1 MKKIL
6 LFILILPL
14 FVNAQINDNFSDG
27 NFTISPVWSGDT
39 AKFEVIDSLLHLNAP
54 AVTDTAYL
62 STNSQS
68 INNAV
73 WEFYVKLAFS
83 PSDNN
88 NARIYLVADQYNL
101 KGPVNGYYIRL
112 GEGGSDD
119 SIDLF
124 RQDGTSSTKIID
136 GINGHCAV
144 SNNIIRIKVTR
155 DNTGNWELFSDT
167 LGGTDYHLEGTTLDS
182 GYIQNN
188 YFGIFCKYTSSNS
201 DKFYFD
207 DFNVIGNP
215 FVDTIIPYLLNLRV
229 ISNTELELQFS
240 ENLEQSSAE
249 TTDNY
254 NVNSIG
260 TPYLA
265 ALDVSEHSTVHL
277 SFLNTF
283 SDGLENTLTI
293 DSVEDI
299 NGNLIETTNVNF
311 TYYTVK
317 VFDIVINEIM
327 TDENPSPAV
336 LPEYDYVELFN
347 TTPFP
352 VNLNGWTITFGSTIK
367 TFPDVLIQ
375 ADSFLILCHENA
387 DSLLSQYGQ
396 VLGFSSFSVNNE
408 SSVSLKNT
416 DGNIIHA
423 ISYTT
428 DWYND
433 ENKKSGGWSLE
444 QIDPANPCGCV
455 NNWRASVDPSGGTPG
470 RKNSVYAP
478 NPDNTNP
485 ELIRVRVLDSNEI
498 QVYFSETLDTIN
510 LKNAG
515 NYTIDN
521 GIGVPNNVILVEP
534 DFNSVILELSSP
546 LQIKTIYTLTIT
558 DTITDCVGNIVALNS
573 KAQFAIPETAEPL
586 DIVINEVLSNPKDD
600 GKDFV
605 EIYNRSDK
613 VIDLKELT
621 LSSMD
626 EITSTLTSVK
636 DISGDG
642 FLIFPSEYYVLT
654 TDPDIVKSQYYTSN
668 PDGFIK
674 MESLPVFSN
683 DQGIVVI
690 ADKAQNIIDKL
701 TYTED
706 MQFALLNTTD
716 GVSLERLNFD
726 RPTQDKTNWHSAA
739 ESVGFA
745 TPAYKNSQWT
755 DTEQTNDEIT
765 VYPEIFS
772 PDQDGYNDVLN
783 INYHFEEPGYVANIV
798 IYDSKGRLIKNLVK
812 SELLATNGTI
822 SWDGIN
828 EDNERSVI
836 GIYIIYV
843 EVFNLN
849 GDVKHY
855 RRTCVLGKKL

>member
-6 LFILILPL
+6 LFILIFPL
-14 FVNAQINDNFSDG
+14 FVNAQINDDFSDG
-27 NFTISPVWSGDT
+27 DFTDSPTWSGDT
-39 AKFEVIDSLLHLNAP
+39 AKFEVNAPLQLHLNAP
-54 AVTDTAYL
+54 AIEDTAYL
-62 STNSQS
+62 SIISQS

-73 WEFYVKLAFS
+73 WEFYVELDFN
-83 PSDNN
+83 PSSTNY
-88 NARIYLVADQYNL
+88 AKIYLVSDNDNIRNSL
-101 KGPVNGYYIRL
+101 NGYFVKI
-112 GEGGSDD
+112 GNTDD
-119 SIDLF
+119 EISLYKQTGISE
-124 RQDGTSSTKIID
+124 TEIID
-136 GINGHCAV
+136 GTDDRINYSPV
-144 SNNIIRIKVTR
+144 TVRIKVTR

-167 LGGTDYHLEGTTLDS
+167 LGGTNYYSEGTVLDDD
-182 GYIQNN
+182 YIQSN
-188 YFGIFCKYTSSNS
+188 YFGVFCRYTSTRS

-207 DFNVIGNP
+207 DFNVTGNP
-215 FVDTIIPYLLNLRV
+215 FVDTIAPYLSNLKV

-240 ENLEQSSAE
+240 ETLKQSTAE
-249 TTDNY
+249 TTTNY
-254 NVNSIG
+254 SVNNSIG
-260 TPYLA
+260 NPYLA
-265 ALDVSEHSTVHL
+265 ALDVSDHSMVHL
-277 SFLNTF
+277 YFLNTF

-299 NGNLIETTNVNF
+299 NGKPIIDTTVNF

-327 TDENPSPAV
+327 TDENPVPAV

-352 VNLNGWTITFGSTIK
+352 VNLNGWTITLGSTIK
-367 TFPDVLIQ
+367 TFSDVLIQ
-375 ADSFLILCHENA
+375 ADSFLILCHEDA

-408 SSVSLKNT
+408 TSITLKNT

-433 ENKKSGGWSLE
+433 ENKESGGWSLE
-444 QIDPANPCGCV
+444 QIDPMNPCGCV
-455 NNWRASVDPSGGTPG
+455 NNWKASVDPSGGTPG
-470 RKNSVYAP
+470 RENSVYAS
-478 NPDNTNP
+478 NPDNINP
-485 ELIRVRVLDSNEI
+485 ELIRVSVLDSNDI
-498 QVYFSETLDTIN
+498 QVYFSETLDTVN

-515 NYTIDN
+515 NYTVDN
-521 GIGVPNNVILVEP
+521 SIGAPSNVTLVQP
-534 DFNSVILELSSP
+534 DFNSVILKLSSS
-546 LQIKTIYTLTIT
+546 LNTGTIYTLTIT

-573 KAQFAIPETAEPL
+573 KARFAIPETAEPL
-586 DIVINEVLSNPKDD
+586 DIVINEILSNPKDD

-626 EITSTLTSVK
+626 EITSTLTDIK

-642 FLIFPSEYYVLT
+642 FLIFPAEYYVLT

-668 PDGFIK
+668 PNGFVK
-674 MESLPVFSN
+674 MESLPGFSN
-683 DQGIVVI
+683 EQGIVVI
-690 ADKAQNIIDKL
+690 ADKSQNIIDKL

-706 MQFALLNTTD
+706 MQFALLNTSD

-772 PDQDGYNDVLN
+772 PDQDGNNDVLN
-783 INYHFEEPGYVANIV
+783 INYHFDEPGYVANIV

-828 EDNERSVI
+828 EDNERAVI

-855 RRTCVLGKKL
+855 KRTCVLGKKL